1 MAPLSLRLKTRR
13 LGATQAVRFARS
25 AWNRDQ
31 GLPSAVKMRKASDFV
46 RSLLFGSLYLRRVD
60 ETGSGLRCLGRP
72 RITNDGFMKLGTG
85 SVLRSHIVPVELVSG
100 PGGRLEIGRF
110 AVINTGV
117 SIAAHGQI
125 TIGDRALIGPYVM
138 INDTAYH
145 DVHERGVA
153 PAPQPIVI
161 EDDVWLGAKATVLPG
176 VRIGRGAV
184 VSAHA
189 LVTKDVPE
197 FTIVSGVPAQ
207 VVAKLNSKK
216 FAVAAEQVVGWEKGS
231 S

>member
-31 GLPSAVKMRKASDFV
+31 GLPRAVKMRKASDFV

-145 DVHERGVA
+145 DVHERGVV

-207 VVAKLNSKK
+207 VVARLNSKK
-216 FAVAAEQVVGWEKGS
+216 FAVAAEQVVDWEKGS